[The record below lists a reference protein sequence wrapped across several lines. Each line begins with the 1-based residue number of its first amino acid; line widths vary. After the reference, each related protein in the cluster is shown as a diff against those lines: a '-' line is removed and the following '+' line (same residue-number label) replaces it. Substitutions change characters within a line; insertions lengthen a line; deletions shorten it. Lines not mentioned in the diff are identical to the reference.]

1 MVPCPFFSR
10 PRKKQL
16 RACCV
21 FRKNAIVVKGSF
33 LRAAKSRMSQFEQRE
48 NVDFCQ
54 KIGHI
59 LPTHLISQHA
69 ISFSFPA
76 VDFSRPRRSEIVTA
90 TKETVRY
97 FPGNIFQ
104 RCFQQLY

>member
-10 PRKKQL
+10 PMKKQL
-16 RACCV
+16 RGCCV

-33 LRAAKSRMSQFEQRE
+33 LRAAKLRMSQFEQRE
-48 NVDFCQ
+48 NVNFCQ
-54 KIGHI
+54 KLGHI

-76 VDFSRPRRSEIVTA
+76 
-90 TKETVRY
+90 
-97 FPGNIFQ
+97 
-104 RCFQQLY
+104 